1 MPGEIGRWL
10 AVFAKIA
17 RVVEP
22 GYVQG
27 LLRDAAPAILAGLL
41 ALVSGLVL
49 CKLSAKRMRQRKAY
63 RSVLTWA
70 KKGRKDSLRGAY
82 LKGLNFTEVD
92 LAGADLRNSDFRGA
106 ELVGANLQGT
116 DLRRANLQ
124 GADLRRANIQGAALE
139 GANLQEASLWRANL
153 QEAEM
158 RRANLQGADL
168 RGANIQG
175 AALWGANLQRA
186 YLWDANLRGARLGGT
201 RLKGAWANTNTIWP
215 NGFEIPEGVMIEN
228 ERLAGQ

>member
-10 AVFAKIA
+10 AVFEKIA
-17 RVVEP
+17 KLAEP

-27 LLRDAAPAILAGLL
+27 LLRDATPAILAGLL

-49 CKLSAKRMRQRKAY
+49 YKLSAKRMRQRKAY

-70 KKGRKDSLRGAY
+70 KKGRKDSLRGAH

-106 ELVGANLQGT
+106 ELVGANLQG
-116 DLRRANLQ
+116 
-124 GADLRRANIQGAALE
+124 ADLRRANIQGAALE
-139 GANLQEASLWRANL
+139 GANLQEAELRRVNL
-153 QEAEM
+153 QA
-158 RRANLQGADL
+158 ADL

-175 AALWGANLQRA
+175 AALW
-186 YLWDANLRGARLGGT
+186 DANLRGAKLGGT

-215 NGFEIPEGVMIEN
+215 EGFEVPEGVVIED
-228 ERLAGQ
+228 EYLASITT